1 MWKGAAGK
9 GFCLEIFTWKNVL
22 DQAVTAW
29 KVYRNCHCVI
39 FPLFLKKHFNEI
51 QFWMLVSLCSV
62 LYAYMNM
69 LPNKIIMM
77 ILCIYVNLKTICKLL
92 LQINTNVASAIRKLA
107 EHERPQEAAN
117 RVKGS
122 GKSPLRKPCLDRW
135 EEKHFPC
142 FVIEVLTADDVT
154 LICI

>member
-1 MWKGAAGK
+1 
-9 GFCLEIFTWKNVL
+9 
-22 DQAVTAW
+22 
-29 KVYRNCHCVI
+29 
-39 FPLFLKKHFNEI
+39 
-51 QFWMLVSLCSV
+51 MLVSLCSV

-122 GKSPLRKPCLDRW
+122 GKS
-135 EEKHFPC
+135 H
-142 FVIEVLTADDVT
+142 
-154 LICI
+154 